1 MSKLNSIY
9 NRNMYNEDYKN
20 SSKRYNVTQIG
31 RGLGSATNIQRGLK
45 QVSENAD
52 IWSPF
57 KKDEEHT
64 MYQIDYVDI
73 IYKNAKYRINPI
85 FIQVVE
91 S

>member
-1 MSKLNSIY
+1 MTKIYACLIGNWVCLNDDS
-9 NRNMYNEDYKN
+9 ECK
-20 SSKRYNVTQIG
+20 IG
-31 RGLGSATNIQRGLK
+31 VHRKSPYLWWE
-45 QVSENAD
+45 ENAD